1 MDIGNYEIRT
11 KRFVRGLRRDGGVS
25 MVLLKWLVVA
35 ILVLTVI
42 GIVASLLKNILMALL
57 IVAVVVCLCLW
68 VAKKIFHE

>member
-1 MDIGNYEIRT
+1 MRKEQ
-11 KRFVRGLRRDGGVS
+11 RFVRGLRRDGGIS

-68 VAKKIFHE
+68 VAKRYSTNKR